1 MNTIED
7 KTKLIE
13 NAVEDFGNT
22 IRNFRIKNGLTLQD
36 MAEVCDCSPSYIWRV
51 EQHRRNPGIDV
62 RIKILEKGL
71 GFTAEDIYEY
81 LKKYLQQNDEVI
93 G

>member
-1 MNTIED
+1 MKIEE

-13 NAVEDFGNT
+13 NAVQDFGKT
-22 IRNFRIKNGLTLQD
+22 LHDFRVKKGLSLQD
-36 MAEVCDCSPSYIWRV
+36 MSEIVSCSPSYVWRI
-51 EQHRRNPGIDV
+51 ENHRRNPDLDV
-62 RIKILEKGL
+62 RLRILEKGL

-81 LKKYLQQNDEVI
+81 LKKYLQQNDDVV